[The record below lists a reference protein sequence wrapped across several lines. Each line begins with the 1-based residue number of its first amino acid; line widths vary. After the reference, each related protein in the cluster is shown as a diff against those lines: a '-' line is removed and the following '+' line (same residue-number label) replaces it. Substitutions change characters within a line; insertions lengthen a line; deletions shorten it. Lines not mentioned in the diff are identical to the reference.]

1 MCIRDRYTRLEYH
14 ELTGMTYTII
24 NKAFKSEEIYQYNDD
39 GTYAVRDR
47 FRKEVPLSEVDEWAG
62 LSEEPVIIGNIDKP
76 LFAYIKVP
84 KANKDVY
91 KRQVQHR
98 GNWQSDGCFHQ

>member
-1 MCIRDRYTRLEYH
+1 
-14 ELTGMTYTII
+14 MTYTII

-76 LFAYIKVP
+76 LFCV
-84 KANKDVY
+84 
-91 KRQVQHR
+91 H
-98 GNWQSDGCFHQ
+98 QSTKGKQYRYGFAIGGISVLQSYRDNRTS